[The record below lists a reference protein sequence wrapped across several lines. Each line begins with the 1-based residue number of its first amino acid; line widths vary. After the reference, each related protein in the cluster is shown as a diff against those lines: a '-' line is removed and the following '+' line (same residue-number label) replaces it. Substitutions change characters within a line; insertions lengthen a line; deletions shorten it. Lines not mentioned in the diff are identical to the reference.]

1 MYWSTQCVA
10 LLEEPGVCLERPSDK
25 EPVES
30 LWESAVNSITSIQA
44 ARADFLPE
52 DFQQVGF
59 LCVACASLS
68 AKQWD
73 LLDESTEILRMTE

>member
-1 MYWSTQCVA
+1 MCST
-10 LLEEPGVCLERPSDK
+10 LGITWVCLKHPSDK

-30 LWESAVNSITSIQA
+30 LWESAVNSIIAIQA
-44 ARADFLPE
+44 AGADFLPE
-52 DFQQVGF
+52 DFQQVVF